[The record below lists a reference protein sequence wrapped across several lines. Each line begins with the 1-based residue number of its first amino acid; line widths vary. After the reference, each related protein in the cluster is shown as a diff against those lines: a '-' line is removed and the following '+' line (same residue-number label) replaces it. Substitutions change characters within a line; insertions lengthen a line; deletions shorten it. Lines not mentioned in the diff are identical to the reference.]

1 MRAFR
6 SALVIVLVGTA
17 VTLFASARQW
27 VHVTYRETGLPTI
40 ALDLSGRDIDP
51 LPAGLAILVVS
62 TVLALS
68 ISRGFTHRM
77 LAMVISL
84 SGVAIAVS
92 SWRAG
97 ADFDHLASITDHL
110 EASLGRT
117 AIGQTVTAATPW
129 WIVSLACGVLVAVSG
144 GALVVSGVNRPRSS
158 SKYERSSVDGAQLS
172 PWQALDQGVDPTST
186 LDH

>member
-1 MRAFR
+1 M
-6 SALVIVLVGTA
+6 
-17 VTLFASARQW
+17 
-27 VHVTYRETGLPTI
+27 
-40 ALDLSGRDIDP
+40 LSGINFCTKVLLMGKESDTGNASLTDE
-51 LPAGLAILVVS
+51 
-62 TVLALS
+62 TVNAEATGVNNATKS
-68 ISRGFTHRM
+68 C
-77 LAMVISL
+77 MVISL

-117 AIGQTVTAATPW
+117 SIGQTVTAATPW
-129 WIVSLACGVLVAVSG
+129 WIFSLACGVLVAVSG

-158 SKYERSSVDGAQLS
+158 SKYERSSVDGVQLS